1 MVPDRQEA
9 KGSLKKG
16 VVCDNWCRRIGDMYK
31 VQVQPASEERN
42 EWKGWKEKK
51 RDERNNYHHTE

>member
-1 MVPDRQEA
+1 MVPDRQES
-9 KGSLKKG
+9 KRELKRSG
-16 VVCDNWCRRIGDMYK
+16 VRQLVPTNWGY

-51 RDERNNYHHTE
+51 RDERNNYHRTE